1 METKIV
7 NNGLKDL
14 TAVKASDG
22 KVLRRVGTDE
32 IYGNEVVLGYSYYTN
47 GEKLAEPHLDSIED
61 FEEVDAPQEEVE
73 Q

>member
-14 TAVKASDG
+14 TVVKASDG

>member
-1 METKIV
+1 METKRI

-14 TAVKASDG
+14 TVVKASEG

-32 IYGNEVVLGYSYYTN
+32 IYGNEVVLGYSYYKD
-47 GEKLAEPHLDSIED
+47 GERLAEPHLDRAED
-61 FEEVDAPQEEVE
+61 FEEIDEPQEEVE